1 MEDEGGAYLDRPGNS
16 NKMDA
21 QSDSSSFSTD
31 PLSDDASYKTPQV
44 RSSYI
49 LFCSI
54 ITHKVNGCNFF
65 FSQFSLSI

>member
-1 MEDEGGAYLDRPGNS
+1 MLLNFYLTGGSFDSMEDEGGAYLDRPGNS

-44 RSSYI
+44 RSSHSV
-49 LFCSI
+49 LFYNYS
-54 ITHKVNGCNFF
+54 
-65 FSQFSLSI
+65 